1 MEHAQSRKRVLEQVN
16 KLFIQIENSSYQDK
30 ICFLKAK
37 KAECID
43 DFDESVIEVLRLRI
57 LDDEIISNLYAT
69 SRGSQLIIQILISAC
84 VLLKF
89 IA

>member
-1 MEHAQSRKRVLEQVN
+1 M
-16 KLFIQIENSSYQDK
+16 
-30 ICFLKAK
+30 FLKAK